1 MVLHMPHCVFSVGT
15 GSTVVHCNRPLLRA
29 GLINAV
35 GM

>member
-1 MVLHMPHCVFSVGT
+1 MVLHMPHYGFSAAI
-15 GSTVVHCNRPLLRA
+15 GSTIVPCDRPLLRA